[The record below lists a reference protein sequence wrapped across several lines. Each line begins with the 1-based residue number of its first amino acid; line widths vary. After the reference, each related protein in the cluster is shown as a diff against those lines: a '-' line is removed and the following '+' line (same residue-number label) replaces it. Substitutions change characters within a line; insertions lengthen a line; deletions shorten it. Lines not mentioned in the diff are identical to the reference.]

1 MSAKHLLKPF
11 LLACERSGEMGQGE
25 FTHADSQLAN
35 QPHVEYGA
43 VTGGGFLV
51 KWHRLVFVALC
62 SALNVFLH
70 FQASTEAFE

>member
-11 LLACERSGEMGQGE
+11 LLACEQSGETGHSE

-35 QPHVEYGA
+35 QRHVVYGA

-51 KWHRLVFVALC
+51 KWHRLIFVSLC
-62 SALNVFLH
+62 AALNVFLH
-70 FQASTEAFE
+70 FQASTEALE